1 MQRADARIA
10 APGKLELA
18 NATRANQLIVNQVRR
33 HADNRQVALR
43 LANHFVPSGGR
54 NQMRESFERN
64 HVTVVDNV
72 PDGFVECGDSS
83 QLTILP
89 RDLLLS
95 FHSEV
100 NNA

>member
-1 MQRADARIA
+1 MC
-10 APGKLELA
+10 
-18 NATRANQLIVNQVRR
+18 
-33 HADNRQVALR
+33 
-43 LANHFVPSGGR
+43 
-54 NQMRESFERN
+54 ESFERD
-64 HVTVVDNV
+64 HVAVVDNV